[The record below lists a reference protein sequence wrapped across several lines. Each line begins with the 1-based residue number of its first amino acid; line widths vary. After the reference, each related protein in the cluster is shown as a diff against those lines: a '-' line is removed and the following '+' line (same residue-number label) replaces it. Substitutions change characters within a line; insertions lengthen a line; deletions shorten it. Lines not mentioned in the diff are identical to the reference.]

1 MTDKR
6 QIIAQAAADLGIY
19 DGAWLWSLIAF
30 ESGFDPQARNSN
42 SGARGLIQI
51 MPTTARDMFGM
62 SADALIDA
70 FPDFESQIKNVVVP
84 YLSRYKPFPTEQSL
98 YMSVFYP
105 AARNVPPDT
114 TFRAL
119 YQKNAGIN
127 WEQKYTIF
135 ETQNPGI
142 KTVRDYINYVKRI
155 KIKDFFLLGAI
166 LAAIVAI
173 KLFKGSK

>member
-1 MTDKR
+1 MIDKR
-6 QIIAQAAADLGIY
+6 QIVAQAAADLGIA
-19 DGAWLWSLIAF
+19 DGHWLYSLIAF

-51 MPTTARDMFGM
+51 MPATALDMFGM
-62 SADALIDA
+62 SADALIA
-70 FPDFESQIKNVVVP
+70 AYPDFESQIKNVVVP
-84 YLSRYKPFPTEQSL
+84 YLAHYKPFPTEQSL

-119 YQKNAGIN
+119 YQKYAGEK
-127 WEQKYTIF
+127 WESRYNTF
-135 ETQNPGI
+135 MVQNPGI
-142 KTVRDYINYVKRI
+142 LTVKDYINYVKRI
-155 KIKDFFLLGAI
+155 KIKDFFLIGAI
-166 LAAIVAI
+166 LAAVVAI